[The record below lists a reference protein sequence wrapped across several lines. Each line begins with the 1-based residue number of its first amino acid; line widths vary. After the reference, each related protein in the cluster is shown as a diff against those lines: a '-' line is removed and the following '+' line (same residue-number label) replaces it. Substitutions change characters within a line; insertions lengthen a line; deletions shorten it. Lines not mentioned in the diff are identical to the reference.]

1 MLDDAKLL
9 ASNMFLTYCWRMQI
23 FWHGKKIILFDLL
36 QEADDNIM
44 GERDEATDDKI
55 IGDRDEPHQIR

>member
-1 MLDDAKLL
+1 MK
-9 ASNMFLTYCWRMQI
+9 
-23 FWHGKKIILFDLL
+23 LFDLL

-55 IGDRDEPHQIR
+55 IGDRDEAPSDSLADKYTASLASI